1 MKHKDEIIAYLDRYS
16 SQSAPKSIPE
26 IAETL
31 SIDEETVGLI
41 IHELLVAK
49 LVGIEKS
56 PDKYNFLY
64 YKLV

>member
-1 MKHKDEIIAYLDRYS
+1 MKHKDEIIAYLDCYS
-16 SQSAPKSIPE
+16 SRSNPKSIPE

-31 SIDEETVGLI
+31 SIDEETIGLI
-41 IHELLVAK
+41 IHELLKSK
-49 LVGIEKS
+49 LVGVEKS